1 MTQSAV
7 LEMRPSVRAR
17 SNRPGV
23 AGCAQEVVVHA
34 YCWWACMECSHKHE
48 AGTDDRWAPSPVP
61 EYIGTASNN
70 NWAAGADLLL
80 HEVLLKQEVL
90 VGHQAVGVGMGPLLL
105 HVEVGRHGVQ
115 LRWQHARQPEGW
127 QP

>member
-1 MTQSAV
+1 MTMIQLAV
-7 LEMRPSVRAR
+7 LEMQPSVRAR

-34 YCWWACMECSHKHE
+34 YCWWACM
-48 AGTDDRWAPSPVP
+48 
-61 EYIGTASNN
+61 
-70 NWAAGADLLL
+70 ADLLL

-115 LRWQHARQPEGW
+115 LRWQHARRPEGW